1 MFYFLV
7 LPSYWVQA
15 NKNTCVLF
23 LKLFAYTN
31 ELLFFCVNEIFL
43 LIKLLIFRIELI
55 DFVFFFLG
63 PYDTTNEYSSPV
75 DAHTRSSSYHAALH
89 DKDRQQQRESQPYS
103 PSTGSNYRRQV
114 QRRSGSLG
122 NLLGPNIEFEIEIE
136 KRPPQQPEQPTVV
149 ELDQPSRA
157 IVTTSRDGRVSIQNV
172 AARPGNTVVIN
183 SDFHASDRSLNRSS
197 GYFSSD
203 ELRSQG
209 LTTNY
214 SSDEQSSGAGINPNS
229 QSIHARRYRNND
241 QTISR
246 LPAHYRPRQQQ
257 SNTYQQLNNDSF
269 DKVNQIVHRY
279 YRQSNNPT
287 GFNDT
292 IDQID
297 ALYNNLDVQSNQD
310 RFTSQQTPS
319 TYDFSKSA
327 SSSTANRRKNLSQ
340 NPNEYSKRYSS
351 TGFQHIP
358 SPYDQQTTTN
368 STLRHLVSPPNDK
381 RRNDT
386 HRAFSDNENLNN
398 VNEPNRNWGSTSLN
412 DLVMTTPIR
421 PSQSLSSSGILA
433 DYGTPGSISP
443 NSGFGSTQNVIV
455 QQNRLNAQQQVVQRN
470 RTSVKQM
477 KQKSAAK
484 KKIGNLQG

>member
-1 MFYFLV
+1 M
-7 LPSYWVQA
+7 SS
-15 NKNTCVLF
+15 
-23 LKLFAYTN
+23 LK
-31 ELLFFCVNEIFL
+31 FFISS
-43 LIKLLIFRIELI
+43 
-55 DFVFFFLG
+55 FLG
-63 PYDTTNEYSSPV
+63 PYDTTNEYSSPLG
-75 DAHTRSSSYHAALH
+75 AHTRSSSYHAALH
-89 DKDRQQQRESQPYS
+89 EQDRQQQQEQEQYQYS
-103 PSTGSNYRRQV
+103 PKSGSTYHRQI

-136 KRPPQQPEQPTVV
+136 KRPPQHPEQPTVV
-149 ELDQPSRA
+149 SLDQPTRA

-183 SDFHASDRSLNRSS
+183 SDFHSSDRSLNRSS

-214 SSDEQSSGAGINPNS
+214 SSDEQSSGAGINPNPNS
-229 QSIHARRYRNND
+229 QTSHTRRYRNND
-241 QTISR
+241 QSISK
-246 LPAHYRPRQQQ
+246 LPPHYRPKQQP
-257 SNTYQQLNNDSF
+257 NNYQQLNNDSF
-269 DKVNQIVHRY
+269 DKVNQIVHRH
-279 YRQSNNPT
+279 YRQSNNST

-297 ALYNNLDVQSNQD
+297 ALYNNLDIQSNDD

-319 TYDFSKSA
+319 TYDFSKP
-327 SSSTANRRKNLSQ
+327 SSTTNRRKNLSQ

-351 TGFQHIP
+351 TGFQHVP
-358 SPYDQQTTTN
+358 SQYEPQTTT
-368 STLRHLVSPPNDK
+368 NDK

-386 HRAFSDNENLNN
+386 HRAFSDNENLNS
-398 VNEPNRNWGSTSLN
+398 VNEHNRNWGSTSLN

-484 KKIGNLQG
+484 KKTGNLQG